1 MENRYRVYR
10 RENGIYYIED
20 VVTKQQ
26 ESLRTRHKKKAL
38 ALLIA
43 RNQAAA
49 QPALNVTM
57 AKAYLSGRSPE
68 LSKRN

>member
-26 ESLRTRHKKKAL
+26 ESLFDT
-38 ALLIA
+38 A
-43 RNQAAA
+43 RFESKLSFAASRVV
-49 QPALNVTM
+49 L
-57 AKAYLSGRSPE
+57 RS
-68 LSKRN
+68 N